1 MQSVSPQI
9 ATKTQTLVFPCIRC
23 RRVRV
28 RGWGGEAVET
38 RSRTRLTPSHA
49 QIAEVTLRV
58 LEVRRRGEVGEEGLG
73 EVGEERSG

>member
-1 MQSVSPQI
+1 
-9 ATKTQTLVFPCIRC
+9 
-23 RRVRV
+23 VRV